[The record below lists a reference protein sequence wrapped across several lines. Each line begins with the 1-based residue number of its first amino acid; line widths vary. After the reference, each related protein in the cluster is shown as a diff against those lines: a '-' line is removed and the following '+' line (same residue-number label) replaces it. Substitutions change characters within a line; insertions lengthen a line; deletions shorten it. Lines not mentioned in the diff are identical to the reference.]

1 MKENI
6 KCKNEFLNYLKNE
19 KNYSDLTII
28 DYNEDLSEFIEFL
41 NNKSILLV
49 EKNDIKEYLTLLFKH
64 DNKSSTVSRKISSLK
79 SFYKYLNYFNITFQD
94 TDYFLVDSIYDK
106 TVEDMG
112 YYLSDNRDMPS
123 ALICVNDTIAIGVI
137 KALKNHNYNIPKDI
151 SVVGHDNLP
160 TDLFIEPLLT
170 TIDVPKIDIAQS
182 AVDILDKEIRYRQ
195 KEHFKICAIN
205 GTLIPRESSNKL
217 IDNKNSI

>member
-1 MKENI
+1 
-6 KCKNEFLNYLKNE
+6 
-19 KNYSDLTII
+19 
-28 DYNEDLSEFIEFL
+28 
-41 NNKSILLV
+41 
-49 EKNDIKEYLTLLFKH
+49 
-64 DNKSSTVSRKISSLK
+64 
-79 SFYKYLNYFNITFQD
+79 
-94 TDYFLVDSIYDK
+94 
-106 TVEDMG
+106 
-112 YYLSDNRDMPS
+112 MPS

-205 GTLIPRESSNKL
+205 GTLIPRESSDKL